1 MAFVLDR
8 LQRDAVYRFV
18 LSDLAAVRGLAGALE
33 EDEINRA
40 RWLCRN
46 LEQATQLLDQIGW
59 EKVGSRECYEVV
71 LSAAD
76 ALALF
81 GRLYDR
87 ATRLINDSISE
98 FANAVLKEAVCVAE
112 VSGQVLSGHDP
123 LSPHRPQLRVVEDER
138 PG

>member
-18 LSDLAAVRGLAGALE
+18 VSDLAEVGGLAGALE
-33 EDEINRA
+33 VDEINRA
-40 RWLCRN
+40 RWLRRN
-46 LEQATQLLDQIGW
+46 FDQATQLLDQIGW
-59 EKVGSRECYEVV
+59 QKVGSRECYEVV

-81 GRLYDR
+81 GRLYEQS
-87 ATRLINDSISE
+87 TRVINDSISE

-112 VSGQVLSGHDP
+112 VSGQVLGGHDTLAP
-123 LSPHRPQLRVVEDER
+123 RLRAVEDKPPE
-138 PG
+138 